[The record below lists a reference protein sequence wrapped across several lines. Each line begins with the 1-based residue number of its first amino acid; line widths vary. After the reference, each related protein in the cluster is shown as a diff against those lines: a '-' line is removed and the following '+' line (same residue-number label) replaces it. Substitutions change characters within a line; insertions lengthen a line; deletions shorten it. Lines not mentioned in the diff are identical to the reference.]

1 MQDLLTSGLV
11 VDVALLIVAAEAVL
25 LVLMRR
31 GRRPGPGALLINL
44 ASGACLMLALRAV
57 LAGAPGF
64 WLAAALA
71 GAGLAHVADLWLRLR
86 SAAR

>member
-1 MQDLLTSGLV
+1 MPDLLTGSHI

-25 LVLMRR
+25 LVLWRRRR
-31 GRRPGPGALLINL
+31 GPGRGALLVNL

-57 LAGAPGF
+57 LAGAPGY

-71 GAGLAHVADLWLRLR
+71 GAGTAHVADLWLRLR
-86 SAAR
+86 SAAP